1 MKKAGGREA
10 ILTSALKLFAERDLD
25 AVRTAEILAA
35 AGQKNQGALQ
45 YHFGSREGLYLA
57 ILYSHLERIDVR
69 RMAIINPRGLADPK
83 PSFATCVRGVIEP
96 LLDEAETGEWG
107 DAYLRFLRQIVA
119 RNKFNIVEISPSLQL
134 PGMRMMV
141 QCSLRHLADLPPH
154 QQPLALNM
162 LLQVSVSMLTT
173 WRLISPDAFE
183 REVIVN
189 AAIAT
194 TKAMLKSMVSQQA
207 ERPSTAAQEADM
219 GLRRETA

>member
-25 AVRTAEILAA
+25 AVRTAEILAS

-57 ILYSHLERIDVR
+57 ILYRHLEGIDAR
-69 RMAIINPRGLADPK
+69 RMEIINPRGLTDPK

-96 LLDEAETGEWG
+96 LIDEAETGEWG

-119 RNKFNIVEISPSLQL
+119 RNSFNIVEITPGLQL
-134 PGMRMMV
+134 PGMKMMI
-141 QCSLRHLADLPPH
+141 QCSLRYLTDLPPDR
-154 QQPLALNM
+154 QSLALNM
-162 LLQVSVSMLTT
+162 MLQVSVTMLTT
-173 WRLISPDAFE
+173 WRLLSPGAFE
-183 REVIVN
+183 RDEFVN

-194 TKAMLKSMVSQQA
+194 CKAMYKSMIVPETLA
-207 ERPSTAAQEADM
+207 PRGRSTTGAGM
-219 GLRRETA
+219 KRELA